1 MRFRNSIHLLME
13 NFKHVYKLLLY
24 KVIIA
29 LLSAALIAAFV
40 WPEIDAILTSDQV
53 QGIIENTKNFFKALV
68 SWDDKVTESASFY
81 LKNIFGEDGKGGL
94 LRELGAFIGS
104 MKTEIILV
112 LLGIMVVYLVTR
124 FVDTLFYFAI
134 GSTLNDKMSTYADT
148 PFSTAFITNLGK
160 ASAYAGLYVPVVFLF
175 DVLTIAVCCALLMFL
190 PLLAGLFLSVTLIV
204 VCQSLKLTFTG
215 PWMPAM
221 TADNKPL
228 REAIRYKN
236 EREKRQISKVF
247 TTYVVS
253 VYLVIIVNVIAAV
266 CTFGSALL
274 ITVPASYL
282 LFICQQYVHYYTMK
296 GKDYFITYEG
306 VATNPDFG
314 DSEHFFEYIE
324 EGEKTAQKSEEEVR
338 EDKPEEITVEENAQ
352 TEAVAE
358 NIPNE
363 EN

>member
-40 WPEIDAILTSDQV
+40 WPEIEMILTSGVVKD
-53 QGIIENTKNFFKALV
+53 ITENAKNFFKALV
-68 SWDDKVTESASFY
+68 SWESGLDSAANY
-81 LKNIFGEDGKGGL
+81 LKAIFGEEGEGGL
-94 LRELGAFIGS
+94 LRELGKLIGS

-112 LLGIMVVYLVTR
+112 LLGIMVVYLLTR
-124 FVDTLFYFAI
+124 FVDTLFYFAV

-175 DVLTIAVCCALLMFL
+175 DVITIAVCCALLMFL
-190 PLLAGLFLSVTLIV
+190 PLFAGLFLGMTLIV
-204 VCQSLKLTFTG
+204 VCQSFKLTFTG

-221 TADNKPL
+221 TADNKRL
-228 REAIRYKN
+228 REAIHYKN

-247 TTYVVS
+247 TCYIVT
-253 VYLVIIVNVIAAV
+253 VYLVIIVNAIAAIF
-266 CTFGSALL
+266 TFGSALL
-274 ITVPASYL
+274 VTVPASYL

-324 EGEKTAQKSEEEVR
+324 EGEKAAQQ
-338 EDKPEEITVEENAQ
+338 TEENE
-352 TEAVAE
+352 EAEETAE
-358 NIPNE
+358 QPVVSVPEINTNE
-363 EN
+363 ENKD

>member
-1 MRFRNSIHLLME
+1 ME

-29 LLSAALIAAFV
+29 LFSAALIAAFV
-40 WPEIDAILTSDQV
+40 WPEIEEILTSGVV
-53 QGIIENTKNFFKALV
+53 QQITENTKNFFKALV
-68 SWDDKVTESASFY
+68 SWEENLKSAASY
-81 LKNIFGEDGKGGL
+81 LHEIFGTDGKGGL
-94 LRELGAFIGS
+94 LRELGKLIAS
-104 MKTEIILV
+104 MKTEIIWLCV
-112 LLGIMVVYLVTR
+112 GIVIVYLIIR
-124 FVDTLFYFAI
+124 FVDTLFYFSI

-148 PFSTAFITNLGK
+148 PFSTAFISNLGK

-175 DVLTIAVCCALLMFL
+175 DVATIAICCVFLLFM
-190 PLLAGLFLSVTLIV
+190 PLFAGLFASMTLIV

-221 TADNKPL
+221 TADNQRL
-228 REAIRYKN
+228 RDAIHYRN

-247 TTYVVS
+247 TTYIVS
-253 VYLVIIVNVIAAV
+253 VYLVIIVNVMAALA
-266 CTFGSALL
+266 TFGSALL

-324 EGEKTAQKSEEEVR
+324 EGEKAAEKAEA
-338 EDKPEEITVEENAQ
+338 VEEP
-352 TEAVAE
+352 AVAE
-358 NIPNE
+358 NTNE
-363 EN
+363 QQ